1 MRGWCATI
9 AIRTAPAS
17 GLNAQQWRAH
27 TLPRMSND
35 ERTVSRVGGDPA
47 HLAFSMRYLLVS
59 ILLILAP
66 FSETSPMSPFSPKTN
81 ASTGLLSVWVS

>member
-1 MRGWCATI
+1 
-9 AIRTAPAS
+9 
-17 GLNAQQWRAH
+17 
-27 TLPRMSND
+27 MSND

-47 HLAFSMRYLLVS
+47 HPAFSMRYLLVS